1 MFDIGFWELAMV
13 GLVALVVIGPE
24 RLPRLAYTAGKWLGK
39 ARGIL
44 SNVKAEIDREI
55 KAEELKQI
63 LEDQQRQMNPL
74 HEILEETADTVRDF
88 KRRTEATLHD
98 VPAGVGDAS
107 GVPAKAHEEKERN
120 AG

>member
-1 MFDIGFWELAMV
+1 MFDIGFWELAMI

-24 RLPRLAYTAGKWLGK
+24 RLPKVAYTAGKWLGK
-39 ARGIL
+39 GRSIL

-63 LEDQQRQMNPL
+63 LEDQRRQMNPL
-74 HEILEETADTVRDF
+74 HEIIEETADSVRDF
-88 KRRTEATLHD
+88 KNRTESTLHD
-98 VPAGVGDAS
+98 VQHGVAQAS
-107 GVPAKAHEEKERN
+107 EPSAKPHEPTERN